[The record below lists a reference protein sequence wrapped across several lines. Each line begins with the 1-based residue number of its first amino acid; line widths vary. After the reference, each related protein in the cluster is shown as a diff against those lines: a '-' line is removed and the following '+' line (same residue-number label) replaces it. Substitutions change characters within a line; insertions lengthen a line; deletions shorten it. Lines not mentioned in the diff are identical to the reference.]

1 MIDKDLPRIVEYQY
15 KFKNAPD
22 FSLWTSFDLND
33 LGQKEDDISYLSDE
47 HFDLIE
53 NLSITLSEY
62 GVNSFKVPTELI
74 HLEKNQ
80 MQNENLNTIEYD
92 FKNFNKVIDIFLE
105 NGFRYRGL

>member
-1 MIDKDLPRIVEYQY
+1 MIDKDLPIELSNININL
-15 KFKNAPD
+15 KNAPD

-80 MQNENLNTIEYD
+80 IQNENLNTRI
-92 FKNFNKVIDIFLE
+92 
-105 NGFRYRGL
+105 